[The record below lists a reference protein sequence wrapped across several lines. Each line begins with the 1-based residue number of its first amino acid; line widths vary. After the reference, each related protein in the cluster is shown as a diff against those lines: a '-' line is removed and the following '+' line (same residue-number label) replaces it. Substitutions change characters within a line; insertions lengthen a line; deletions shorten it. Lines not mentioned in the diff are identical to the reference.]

1 MWTRVAFARRVVV
14 DSCVSNGSLAS
25 GGDRSS
31 RLSRWGRSS
40 GGSRVWGRTSNA
52 FCIFPLPKKP
62 RSPPCFA
69 EEQSDTFAARSAKE
83 TAPDSICS
91 LYAMSSSSAA
101 SLVFLGMCCPSGSRQ
116 DAGRRLPWCL
126 TSKCEARTSSDI
138 VFTSD
143 ARRGVSLR

>member
-1 MWTRVAFARRVVV
+1 M
-14 DSCVSNGSLAS
+14 
-25 GGDRSS
+25 
-31 RLSRWGRSS
+31 
-40 GGSRVWGRTSNA
+40 RVWGRTSNA

-116 DAGRRLPWCL
+116 DAGRRLPWCF
-126 TSKCEARTSSDI
+126 TRRCEARTSSADMAALGWSEGAGGGASGPGAEEMR
-138 VFTSD
+138 TSVVG
-143 ARRGVSLR
+143 AKRVEVCLKFLPRTRA